1 MTTPPLPPAAP
12 VSGHARLALWA
23 LAFLTFMSAGF
34 IAEEVAAPFAKH
46 GTTDWLIAKA
56 VVRVPCEAI
65 GIAAILFTLP
75 MRAPSAIAL
84 ARRFG
89 RAPVIAAI
97 SLAAAAI
104 GVGAGLAYRLM
115 TR

>member
-1 MTTPPLPPAAP
+1 MTTPQLPPAAP
-12 VSGHARLALWA
+12 ISGHARVALWA
-23 LAFLTFMSAGF
+23 LGFLVFMSAGF
-34 IAEEVAAPFAKH
+34 IPEEISAPFATH

-65 GIAAILFTLP
+65 GIAAILLTVP
-75 MRAPSAIAL
+75 IRAPSAIAL

-89 RAPVIAAI
+89 RAPVIAVI

-115 TR
+115 AR